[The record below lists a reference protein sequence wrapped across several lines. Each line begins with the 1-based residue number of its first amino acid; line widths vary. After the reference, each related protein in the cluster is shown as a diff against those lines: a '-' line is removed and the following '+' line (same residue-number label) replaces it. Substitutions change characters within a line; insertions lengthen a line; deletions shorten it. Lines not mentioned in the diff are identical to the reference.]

1 MSSYQA
7 LIAKHSAAIEA
18 IEAEYAELMRLEAQ
32 RTESTMSAYADMRKR
47 RIDAVNKDFGLPA
60 SVDAPAQQPEIAR
73 PKFHAPASASA
84 SALAVADS

>member
-47 RIDAVNKDFGLPA
+47 RIDAVNNDFGLPA
-60 SVDAPAQQPEIAR
+60 SVDAPAQQPDIIR

-84 SALAVADS
+84 LAVADS

>member
-7 LIAKHSAAIEA
+7 LIAKHSAAIEE

-60 SVDAPAQQPEIAR
+60 SPASVDAPAQQPEITR
-73 PKFHAPASASA
+73 PKFHAPASA
-84 SALAVADS
+84 LAVADS

>member
-60 SVDAPAQQPEIAR
+60 SVDAPAQQQPEIIR
-73 PKFHAPASASA
+73 PKFHAPAP
-84 SALAVADS
+84 ALAVADS

>member
-7 LIAKHSAAIEA
+7 LIAKHGAAIEA

-47 RIDAVNKDFGLPA
+47 RIDAVNKDFGLPV
-60 SVDAPAQQPEIAR
+60 SVDAPAQQPEIIR
-73 PKFHAPASASA
+73 PKFHAPAPA